1 MSARF
6 SPRAKLRPNDGCVLM
21 YVVSPTDLPTLAAEA
36 RSRKR
41 RGASGVRYSSA
52 VAPVNS
58 SDVAKRKRCA
68 APARRRRSAPSRFR
82 RCGLGQNLTFS
93 AVSRIMQCFKDEP
106 AQRG

>member
-68 APARRRRSAPSRFR
+68 PRALLALSAEPLTSEQSRAEH
-82 RCGLGQNLTFS
+82 C
-93 AVSRIMQCFKDEP
+93 
-106 AQRG
+106 